1 MSRLIASL
9 LLALAFA
16 PMPASAQ
23 NGSSQVRLMERFSL
37 TSVSDLNFGRLTIDG
52 TAGSV
57 TIDANDSGRTTTG
70 GVVPAGGS
78 PMRGEFVGFGD
89 AGRIVTIN
97 RQEFPLLTR
106 AGGTETLT
114 AQPLVAD
121 SSWRTIN
128 LGFRTI
134 TFKLIGLDGL
144 VTLGLGAT
152 LDIPANTVPGVYT
165 GDYTLTINYF

>member
-1 MSRLIASL
+1 
-9 LLALAFA
+9 
-16 PMPASAQ
+16 
-23 NGSSQVRLMERFSL
+23 
-37 TSVSDLNFGRLTIDG
+37 
-52 TAGSV
+52 
-57 TIDANDSGRTTTG
+57 
-70 GVVPAGGS
+70 
-78 PMRGEFVGFGD
+78 MRGEFVGFGD